1 MAPKAKA
8 PVQSP
13 QPTKAKA
20 PATGLQLSAAQWKAY
35 YTAYNATATA
45 AYRNLAAAQRR
56 AAIQA
61 AALSL
66 RKYRLNAAYG
76 MAKKAA
82 AAHSAAQAAAIALFA
97 VSMTR
102 RQAKLAHQNRAL
114 QNRIYADFERHV
126 LIAGR
131 LQYAYQGEKVYAHA
145 TAMRTLTTAQAL
157 AIENARF
164 AAAAKAAKTAK
175 AAIASTRK
183 APSAATLQIQ
193 TAARAAGLSAAK
205 SLPGPQLTAS
215 QKASRTASATAR
227 ATASRTASATAKQ
240 TAHNTASA
248 TAKATIAARKK
259 GVAKVAAA
267 PRTAPRPP
275 ELAPGLFVPR
285 AYGDPAGYD
294 CVAAAL
300 ANHLLYATGYRIGR
314 RAYCALAEALGE
326 APAIEQALKQVM
338 SSPPWNW
345 LSGPLL
351 AAYVPVAYPL
361 AAPRKLVVGV
371 CSPTGAHAALALE
384 TGSLVTWGEI
394 LPAGEVCVP
403 GTAAEEAWDLLWV
416 LPRAR
421 PLDCRLPL

>member
-13 QPTKAKA
+13 QPTKVKA

-56 AAIQA
+56 AALQA

-76 MAKKAA
+76 MAKKTA
-82 AAHSAAQAAAIALFA
+82 AAHTAAQTAAIALFA

-114 QNRIYADFERHV
+114 QDRIYADFERHV
-126 LIAGR
+126 LTAGR
-131 LQYAYQGEKVYAHA
+131 LQYAYQGEKVFAHA

-164 AAAAKAAKTAK
+164 AAASKAAKTAK
-175 AAIASTRK
+175 TAVASTRK

-193 TAARAAGLSAAK
+193 SAARAAGLAAAK

-227 ATASRTASATAKQ
+227 STASRTASQ

-314 RAYCALAEALGE
+314 RAYYALADALGE
-326 APAIEQALKQVM
+326 APTIEQALKQVM
-338 SSPPWNW
+338 SSPPWDW
-345 LSGPLL
+345 LNGPVL
-351 AAYVPVAYPL
+351 AAYVPVVYPL

-371 CSPTGAHAALALE
+371 CSPAGAHAAVALE

-394 LPAGEVCVP
+394 LPAAEVCVP

-416 LPRAR
+416 LPRSR